1 MLLDMDNV
9 TRQLRIYANRV
20 STAIAAYESVRGL
33 TAAGAAGD
41 QVAAARDHARGAAV
55 EALAQLTEL
64 ADLDGEVAA
73 AASVIWYRTAL
84 ERGCSPAFAALLA
97 DRELGSGNPDR
108 DARIAAD
115 AADFGIQ
122 AGEWP

>member
-1 MLLDMDNV
+1 MMLLDMDNV

-33 TAAGAAGD
+33 TAAGD

-115 AADFGIQ
+115 AADLGIQ